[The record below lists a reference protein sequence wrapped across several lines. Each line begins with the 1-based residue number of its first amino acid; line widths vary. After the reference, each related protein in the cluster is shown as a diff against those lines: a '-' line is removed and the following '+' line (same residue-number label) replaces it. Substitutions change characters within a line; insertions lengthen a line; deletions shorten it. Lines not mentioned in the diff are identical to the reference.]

1 VCATNRDLEA
11 EVAAGRFRL
20 DLYHRIAASRVVLP
34 PLRDRRDDVLDLF
47 QHFLVETT
55 GKPDLSLDPA
65 VAALLRRRDYP
76 GNVRDLRQLA
86 LRIAARHVG
95 PGPITP
101 GDVPDDERASGLWA
115 LCSGIDR
122 KATDELLEAAVRA
135 ALSAGRGYREIRD
148 AAADMAVRMAVRMSG
163 DDLQEAARRLGVTDR
178 MLQKWRAAAR
188 SSGSSTAPGHGSERG
203 DRPSCEGAGPGVRD
217 NG

>member
-1 VCATNRDLEA
+1 MRVASGWTSTTASLPAGSSCRRCATGATTCSTCSSTSSPRRTGRADL
-11 EVAAGRFRL
+11 
-20 DLYHRIAASRVVLP
+20 P
-34 PLRDRRDDVLDLF
+34 
-47 QHFLVETT
+47 
-55 GKPDLSLDPA
+55 LDPA

-101 GDVPDDERASGLWA
+101 GDVPDEERATGLWA
-115 LCSGIDR
+115 LCDDQDWE
-122 KATDELLEAAVRA
+122 ATARLLEAAVEA

-148 AAADMAVRMAVRMSG
+148 AAADMAVRLAVRICG

-178 MLQKWRAAAR
+178 MLQKWRAAGR
-188 SSGSSTAPGHGSERG
+188 SSTPGHDTDRPDGSSGRPGSPRVRG
-203 DRPSCEGAGPGVRD
+203 